1 MVHKAGHGENHME
14 IRRAKKEDLEE
25 IFRLGFKL
33 LKYHTKYNDYYRPVK
48 NLKEF
53 KSGQRKYFTEQLKK
67 RNSLFLVLDD
77 GGKLAGYSI
86 AKITKNPP
94 VLKDKIRGEF
104 AEIFI
109 DEKYRGKGWGK
120 KLLETSLA
128 WLKKKKIRQIIVK
141 YDAKN
146 GWAENLYKQ
155 AGFRPF
161 QNEYELVLK

>member
-1 MVHKAGHGENHME
+1 MVHKPEHREEYME
-14 IRRAKKEDLEE
+14 IRRAKKADLEE
-25 IFRLGFKL
+25 IFRLGYKL
-33 LKYHTKYNDYYRPVK
+33 LKYHTQYNVYYRPVK
-48 NLKEF
+48 NLREF
-53 KSGQRKYFTEQLKK
+53 KKGQRKYFTGQLKK
-67 RNSLFLVLDD
+67 RNSLFLVLDND
-77 GGKLAGYSI
+77 GKLAGYSI

-128 WLKKKKIRQIIVK
+128 WLGKKKIRQIIVK

-146 GWAENLYKQ
+146 GWAENLYTQ

-161 QNEYELVLK
+161 QNEYELILK